1 MERRL
6 DCFVERGV
14 EIGLYGMGFV
24 LSGGE
29 GREGGCIPC
38 HAEAIYVEQAVAS
51 CDFGFGGG
59 LRVDGGI
66 VG

>member
-6 DCFVERGV
+6 DCFVERRV

-24 LSGGE
+24 LSKGE
-29 GREGGCIPC
+29 RREGGCIPG
-38 HAEAIYVEQAVAS
+38 HAKAVHVEQAVAG
-51 CDFGFGGG
+51 CDFGFGCG
-59 LRVDGGI
+59 LGVDSGV